1 MLRLDEVNVYYG
13 DVHALKG
20 VTLEIQE
27 GELVTLLGG
36 NGAGKST
43 TLMTVS
49 GILRPRTGKITFENR
64 DLAKSG
70 SYDIVQLGII
80 QCPEGRRIFGSLTVG
95 ENLRMGA
102 ARRRDRAAVPRDIDW
117 VCSLFPIL
125 GKRFGQTG
133 ATLSGGEQQMLAIG
147 RALMARPRL
156 LMLDEP
162 SLGLAPLI
170 VEDIFKVIQELHSRG
185 VTILLVEQNARQA
198 LRVADRGYLLETGRV
213 VLSGAVAEL
222 QANAAL
228 ESIYLGAAA
237 PGEDTAVIKEV
248 GP

>member
-1 MLRLDEVNVYYG
+1 MLKLENINVHYG
-13 DVHALKG
+13 DVRALKG
-20 VTLEIQE
+20 ISIEVQE
-27 GELVTLLGG
+27 GELVALLGA

-49 GILRPRTGKITFENR
+49 GILRPRSGHIQFDGH
-64 DLAKSG
+64 DLTRTSA
-70 SYDIVQLGII
+70 YDAVRMGII
-80 QCPEGRRIFGSLTVG
+80 QCPEGRRVFGGLTVL

-102 ARRRDRAAVPRDIDW
+102 SRRRDRRAVQSDLDW

-125 GKRFGQTG
+125 GQRIKQTG

-147 RALMARPRL
+147 RALIARPRL

-170 VEDIFKVIQELHSRG
+170 VRDIFNVIQQLHSQG

-198 LRVADRGYLLETGRV
+198 LQIADRGYLLETGRV
-213 VLSGAVAEL
+213 VLSGPVPEL
-222 QANAAL
+222 RANP
-228 ESIYLGAAA
+228 EVERFYLGGSAL
-237 PGEDTAVIKEV
+237 
-248 GP
+248 